1 MLFDSFINC
10 NGLADDK
17 YSAIMSSLGIEKV
30 SFDIANIDDSKVTIL
45 IRHGIVVMDVD
56 TLQFFRG
63 YYHSCLYML
72 ISKHL
77 MDYMQLMTSRIFE
90 YEELCEI
97 LTWDVDD
104 SIKLDLLKFTA
115 APVSIIG
122 KKLSPTVRAYILRN
136 NLDQSDME
144 TLYRSYDD
152 EPQSI
157 KEIIFNN
164 AVDNIAQIISAPQL
178 VSAEL
183 LYDIIASDTI
193 VDSYKVDLI
202 IADIPWTDQ
211 TEISKYL
218 SALHMDEF
226 VKIFDSRSRP
236 KFEDTSDNVDILNA
250 FKSRGWIHDYFL
262 DEAGYLKI
270 HRHAPRHVSKTN

>member
-1 MLFDSFINC
+1 MFAASTCEPINSLIARE
-10 NGLADDK
+10 GAL
-17 YSAIMSSLGIEKV
+17 SSL
-30 SFDIANIDDSKVTIL
+30 L
-45 IRHGIVVMDVD
+45 
-56 TLQFFRG
+56 
-63 YYHSCLYML
+63 
-72 ISKHL
+72 
-77 MDYMQLMTSRIFE
+77 FE

-97 LTWDVDD
+97 LTWDIDD
-104 SIKLDLLKFTA
+104 AIKLELLKFTA
-115 APVSIIG
+115 APVSIMG
-122 KKLSPTVRAYILRN
+122 KKLSQTVRAYILIN

-144 TLYRSYDD
+144 TLYRCYDD
-152 EPQSI
+152 EPQPI

-202 IADIPWTDQ
+202 IADIPWADQ

-236 KFEDTSDNVDILNA
+236 KFENTSDNVDILNA

-270 HRHAPRHVSKTN
+270 HRHAPRLVSKTN